1 MLIEE
6 ISALRG
12 LIEKYMGQYIN
23 VTDVRNREVALLQE
37 ERARLGQA
45 EHELQAFISENDD
58 TAQAELPQTIFEEAY
73 N

>member
-45 EHELQAFISENDD
+45 ESELQAFISENVD
-58 TAQAELPQTIFEEAY
+58 TAQAELPQTIFEEAH